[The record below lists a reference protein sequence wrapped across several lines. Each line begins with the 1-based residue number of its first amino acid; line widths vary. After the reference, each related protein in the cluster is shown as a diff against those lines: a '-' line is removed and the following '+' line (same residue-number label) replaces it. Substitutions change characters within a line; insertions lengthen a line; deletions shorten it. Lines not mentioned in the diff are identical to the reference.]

1 MQTHADE
8 CDIDRDDFGRREKS
22 ARKLRAEV
30 LPGRFYA
37 LFVLG
42 SFPGMFRKGSFP
54 PNCSRIHAKFLELA
68 FFMRLVAGDVWTTK
82 PQASRFR
89 QFFPIVKNAGL
100 N

>member
-1 MQTHADE
+1 
-8 CDIDRDDFGRREKS
+8 
-22 ARKLRAEV
+22 
-30 LPGRFYA
+30 
-37 LFVLG
+37 
-42 SFPGMFRKGSFP
+42 MFRKGSFP